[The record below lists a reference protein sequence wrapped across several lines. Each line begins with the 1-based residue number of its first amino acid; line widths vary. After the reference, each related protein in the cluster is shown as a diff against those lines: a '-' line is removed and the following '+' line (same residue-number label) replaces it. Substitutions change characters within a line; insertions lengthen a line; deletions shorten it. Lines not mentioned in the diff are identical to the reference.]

1 MTATIID
8 GKEVAQLLRG
18 QIRVRA
24 KALADRGVTPSL
36 AVMLIG
42 DNPASALYV
51 RNKVRA
57 CASTG
62 ISSQEIRLPATVR
75 AEEVLRRIHTLND
88 DPLVHGILVQLPLPP
103 HIPIRPVLE
112 AIAAQK
118 DVDGFNLYN
127 SGGLVIGDTVF
138 PPCTPYGVLK
148 LLAHANVPL
157 RGCNAV
163 VVGASNIV
171 GKPMALMLLAQ
182 EATVTVCH
190 IATRDLA
197 EHTRLADVL
206 IVAAGKPKLIRADM
220 VRPGAVVIDVGITRT
235 GTGFVGDVD
244 FDAVRDVASYITPV
258 PGGVGPMTVT
268 MLLENTVVSAERMI
282 AARNAP
288 MNSCTMSPWFGKGGH
303 PAG

>member
-1 MTATIID
+1 MVATIID
-8 GKEVAQLLRG
+8 GKEVAQSLRG
-18 QIRVRA
+18 QIRARA
-24 KALADRGVTPSL
+24 RVLADQGVTPSL
-36 AVMLIG
+36 AVILVG

-75 AEEVLRRIHTLND
+75 ADEVLRRIQVLNE

-103 HIPIRPVLE
+103 HIPIRPMLE
-112 AIAAQK
+112 AIAAEK

-127 SGGLVIGDTVF
+127 AGGLVIGETVF

-148 LLAHANVPL
+148 LLAHADIPL
-157 RGCNAV
+157 RGRNAV

-182 EATVTVCH
+182 EATVTICH
-190 IATRDLA
+190 IATRDLT
-197 EHTRLADVL
+197 EHTRLADIL
-206 IVAAGKPKLIRADM
+206 IVAAGRPKLIRAGM

-235 GTGFVGDVD
+235 ETGFVGDVD
-244 FDAVRDVASYITPV
+244 FDPVRQVASYITPV

-268 MLLENTVVSAERMI
+268 MLLENTVLSAER
-282 AARNAP
+282 ATTGRTAP
-288 MNSCTMSPWFGKGGH
+288 ISSRTIPPWPGKSAD
-303 PAG
+303 PA